1 MRYVELIECAK
12 SVIDTIRNNDVRLD
26 DIDHVDMFRNYE
38 RLRKEGHKVEY
49 ILQYLSEVYNYSPR
63 HIRRIC
69 DRMDT
74 DISS

>member
-12 SVIDTIRNNDVRLD
+12 SVIETIRTHDVRLD
-26 DIDHVDMFRNYE
+26 DIDHVEMYRNYE

-49 ILQYLSEVYNYSPR
+49 ILQYLSEVYGYSPR

-69 DRMDT
+69 DRMAQ
-74 DISS
+74 DI